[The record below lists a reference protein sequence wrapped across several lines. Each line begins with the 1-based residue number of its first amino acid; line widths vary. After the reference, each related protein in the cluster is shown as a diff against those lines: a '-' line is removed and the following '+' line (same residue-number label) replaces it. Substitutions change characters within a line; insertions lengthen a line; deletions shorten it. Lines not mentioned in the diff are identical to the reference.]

1 MRRYLLDTGP
11 LGAYLQGRPAVVHLV
26 APWLRAQEAATSIL
40 AYAEV
45 VEYLKGFPDFVT
57 LHTQLRR
64 LLRHIYPYFL
74 TYRILERYADL
85 RRSLRRPYGPGLI
98 GDIDTLIAAT
108 ALERHLTVVTI
119 DTDFSARSQPA
130 GDTPLPHNHA
140 NPVNPLII
148 LCQQSH
154 LISITT
160 YYRQYHRRGA

>member
-11 LGAYLQGRPAVVHLV
+11 LGAYLQGRQAVVHLV

-45 VEYLKGFPDFVT
+45 VEYIKGFPDFLP

-108 ALERHLTVVTI
+108 ALERDLTVVTI
-119 DTDFSARSQPA
+119 DTDFQRVPHLRVILLSRATLQVLS
-130 GDTPLPHNHA
+130 TP
-140 NPVNPLII
+140 
-148 LCQQSH
+148 
-154 LISITT
+154 
-160 YYRQYHRRGA
+160 

>member
-11 LGAYLQGRPAVVHLV
+11 LGAYLQGRQAVVNLV
-26 APWLRAQEAATSIL
+26 NPWLRQHEAATSIL

-45 VEYLKGFPDFVT
+45 VEYIKGFPDFLT

-108 ALERHLTVVTI
+108 ALERNLTVVTI
-119 DTDFSARSQPA
+119 DTDFQRVPSLRVILLSRATMQVLS
-130 GDTPLPHNHA
+130 TP
-140 NPVNPLII
+140 
-148 LCQQSH
+148 
-154 LISITT
+154 
-160 YYRQYHRRGA
+160 